1 MMNEDIIDQDL
12 VVQKHKPVFRKAI
25 LFVWVLIILLAVLS
39 RSMHWPGGSLLLVIS
54 TAGLHA
60 YGVVGFRKS
69 KGERLL
75 IGVLN
80 ILGLF
85 WSAFL
90 LKEFLDRDSF
100 AVFSSGGFGIYCLLL
115 LVFIA
120 IYNVQFNRIMR
131 K

>member
-1 MMNEDIIDQDL
+1 MNEDILDQDL
-12 VVQKHKPVFRKAI
+12 VVQKHKPVFRKSI
-25 LFVWVLIILLAVLS
+25 LFLWVLVVVLAVLF
-39 RSMHWPGGSLLLVIS
+39 RSMHWPGGSILLVIS

-69 KGERLL
+69 KGERFL

-90 LKEFLDRDSF
+90 LKEFLDTDSF
-100 AVFSSGGFGIYCLLL
+100 AILSSAGFGVYCLLL
-115 LVFIA
+115 LVFIT
-120 IYNVQFNRIMR
+120 IYTVYFNRMMR

>member
-1 MMNEDIIDQDL
+1 MNEDIIDQDL
-12 VVQKHKPVFRKAI
+12 VVQKHKPFFKKSI
-25 LFVWVLIILLAVLS
+25 LFMWVLIIVLAVIF
-39 RSMHWPGGSLLLVIS
+39 RIMHWPGGSILLVIS

-69 KGERLL
+69 KGKRFL

-80 ILGLF
+80 IIGLF

-90 LKEFLDRDSF
+90 LKEFLDTDSF
-100 AVFSSGGFGIYCLLL
+100 AIFSSAGFGFYCLLL
-115 LVFIA
+115 LVFITT
-120 IYNVQFNRIMR
+120 YTVQFNRMMR

>member
-12 VVQKHKPVFRKAI
+12 VVQKHKPVFRKRI
-25 LFVWVLIILLAVLS
+25 LFLWVLVVVLAVLF
-39 RSMHWPGGSLLLVIS
+39 RIMHWPGGSILFVIS

-69 KGERLL
+69 KRKRFL

-100 AVFSSGGFGIYCLLL
+100 AILSSGGFGIYCLVL
-115 LVFIA
+115 LVFIT
-120 IYNVQFNRIMR
+120 IYTVQFNRMMR